1 MKLEHCNRMSCKQI
15 IESLTA
21 ALTREREALAAAQIQ
36 IENQAEMAQL
46 SEDMVKMLMRREMAL
61 KDQLQALSLD
71 WQLKEMDAARYKW
84 LRRQNVAEF
93 KRLFV
98 ENIETGR
105 EFDDLVDEL
114 MMKRK

>member
-1 MKLEHCNRMSCKQI
+1 MSCADALTEAHAEI
-15 IESLTA
+15 ARLTA
-21 ALTREREALAAAQIQ
+21 R
-36 IENQAEMAQL
+36 
-46 SEDMVKMLMRREMAL
+46 
-61 KDQLQALSLD
+61 LQAISLD
-71 WQLKEMDAARYKW
+71 WQVKEMDAARYKW

-114 MMKRK
+114 RMKRK